1 MGSMGSYAPMI
12 MSMAQQGMSAAGQVS
27 QSNAAQDAQ
36 AEQINQQNQMVW
48 LQHEQKAREQRDL
61 LKRQA
66 ASARAALAAG
76 GGGVGS
82 GGSAAAL
89 LAGLTRQTEQ
99 AIADDHGYLSL
110 RQQYSQPKATKP
122 DRAASILQ
130 MGSQM
135 MSAMRPNSY

>member
-1 MGSMGSYAPMI
+1 MGSMGSYVPMM
-12 MSMAQQGMSAAGQVS
+12 MSMAQQGMSSLSEANQA
-27 QSNAAQDAQ
+27 NAAQQAQ
-36 AEQINQQNQMVW
+36 AEQTNQQNQMLW

-61 LKRQA
+61 LKRQT

-76 GGGVGS
+76 GGGVSS

-110 RQQYSQPKATKP
+110 RQQYATPKTAKQN
-122 DRAASILQ
+122 RVGSLLQ
-130 MGSQM
+130 MGSEM
-135 MSAMRPNSY
+135 MSVMRPSS